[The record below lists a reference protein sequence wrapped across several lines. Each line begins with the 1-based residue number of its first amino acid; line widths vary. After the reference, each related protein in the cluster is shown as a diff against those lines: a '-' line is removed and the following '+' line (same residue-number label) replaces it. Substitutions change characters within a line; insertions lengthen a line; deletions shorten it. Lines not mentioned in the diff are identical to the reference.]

1 MERDVQSLETA
12 LECPVSLSCYRCL
25 HGEKL
30 GNVSVQHQRGGS
42 VLQLSI
48 LAPTLAGEPKEEQV
62 RWG

>member
-1 MERDVQSLETA
+1 M
-12 LECPVSLSCYRCL
+12 SLSCHRCL
-25 HGEKL
+25 HGEEL

-48 LAPTLAGEPKEEQV
+48 LAPTLEGEPEEEEV

>member
-1 MERDVQSLETA
+1 MERDGQSLEA
-12 LECPVSLSCYRCL
+12 GQECPVSLSCHRCL

-48 LAPTLAGEPKEEQV
+48 LAPMLEGEPEEEQV